1 MAIRI
6 AIDAMGGDHAP
17 SAVIEGVVRAV
28 QRRPDYLEVILCGP
42 QERLQD
48 ELTAQQVDTGLPI
61 SIADAPD
68 VIGMDDAPTVAL
80 KTKPRSSIH
89 VGLGMHKAGKAD
101 AFISAGNTGA
111 VMAASLCIIGRDPH
125 VARPSVIAYF
135 PTTEGNCILLD
146 AGANIDSR
154 AEHLVQFAQMG
165 SIYAQRVMKRENPVV
180 ALLNVGEE
188 PGKGTEMIK
197 TAYELLRNTPDINFR
212 GNIEGRD
219 LLHHSADVVVCDGF
233 IGNILLKFGESV
245 STVFTRLIEQEA
257 QKLALSP
264 EEANVI
270 RKVLKGIHRR
280 FDFEEYGGAPLL
292 GITGNVVIGH
302 GSSSSRAFER
312 MVDVAATLVEQ
323 EVAVS
328 IAETINQ

>member
-6 AIDAMGGDHAP
+6 AVDAMGGDYAP

-28 QRRPDYLEVILCGP
+28 QKRPDYLEVVLCGP
-42 QERLQD
+42 HQRLQD
-48 ELTAQQVDTGLPI
+48 ELMAQNVDAGLPI
-61 SIADAPD
+61 RIADAPD

-80 KTKPRSSIH
+80 KTKQRSSIH
-89 VGLGMHKAGKAD
+89 VGLGAHKAGQVD
-101 AFISAGNTGA
+101 AFVSAGNTGA
-111 VMAASLCIIGRDPH
+111 VMAASLFILGRNPN

-135 PTTEGNCILLD
+135 PTTESYCILLD

-165 SIYAQRVMKRENPVV
+165 TVYARRVMKRENPVV

-188 PGKGTEMIK
+188 PGKGTELIK
-197 TAYELLRNTPDINFR
+197 TAYELLSKTPDINFR

-219 LLHHSADVVVCDGF
+219 LLNHSADVVICDGF

-245 STVFTRLIEQEA
+245 ATTFSQFVEQEV
-257 QKLALSP
+257 QKQALSH
-264 EEANVI
+264 EEVNLI
-270 RKVLKGIHRR
+270 MKVLKGVQRR

-292 GITGNVVIGH
+292 GITGNVIIGH

-312 MVDVAATLVEQ
+312 MIAVAATLVEQ